1 MYKTI
6 VPIVGMVIDYIYAG
20 SSGVITITEVE
31 HRNNEL
37 TYVHFTDEHRS
48 TTTEE
53 HYGMASWNILTGKVI
68 KVTNIRGLEPDW
80 EI

>member
-6 VPIVGMVIDYIYAG
+6 VPIEGMVIDYIYVG
-20 SSGVITITEVE
+20 IPGVITITEVE

-37 TYVHFTDEHRS
+37 TYVHFTDEHHSR
-48 TTTEE
+48 TTEE
-53 HYGMASWNILTGKVI
+53 RYNINSWNILTEKVI
-68 KVTNIRGLEPDW
+68 KITNIRGLEPDW

>member
-6 VPIVGMVIDYIYAG
+6 VPIEGMVIDYIYARIP
-20 SSGVITITEVE
+20 GVITITEVE

-37 TYVHFTDEHRS
+37 TYVHFTDEHHNR
-48 TTTEE
+48 TVEE
-53 HYGMASWNILTGKVI
+53 HYNINSWNILTGKVI
-68 KVTNIRGLEPDW
+68 KVTNIRNLEPDW